1 MNGGARGGGEGG
13 AVCRMD
19 RETWWEGLLLQAR
32 GSDSGAENYNSSQV
46 TELSAAEAASRLR
59 STYTDTRTYVV

>member
-32 GSDSGAENYNSSQV
+32 GSDSGAEN
-46 TELSAAEAASRLR
+46 
-59 STYTDTRTYVV
+59 